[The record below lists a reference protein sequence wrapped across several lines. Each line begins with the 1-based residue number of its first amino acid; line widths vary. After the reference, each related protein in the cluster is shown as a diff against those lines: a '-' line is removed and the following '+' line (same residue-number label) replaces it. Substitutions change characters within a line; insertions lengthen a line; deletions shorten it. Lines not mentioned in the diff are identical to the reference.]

1 MFFLPEN
8 YVERSSVSYCDQ
20 RGRTEE
26 YQREVYEVARQVA
39 EKLQCRSVLDFG
51 CGSGFKLMKNF
62 PDLVRMGIDLPP
74 TVAWL
79 RENYPNEMWSDSQ
92 TPAPG
97 FDLMIASD
105 VIEHLEDPKMLVDYC
120 YASKPKVIIISTPD
134 RSLRPN
140 YEQLGPPRNP
150 MHFREWA
157 FDEFNNYLSQYFKII
172 DHAVVNKQQC
182 TQLAMVA
189 LQA

>member
-1 MFFLPEN
+1 MYCLPEN
-8 YVERSSVSYCDQ
+8 YVERKTVNYCDQ

-26 YQREVYEVARQVA
+26 YQKEVYEVARQVA
-39 EKLQCRSVLDFG
+39 EKLHCRSVLDFG

-62 PDLVRMGIDLPP
+62 PDLIRLGIDLPP

-79 RENYPNEMWSDSQ
+79 RKNYPNEEWSDSQ

-120 YASKPKVIIISTPD
+120 YASEPKVIIISTPD
-134 RSLRPN
+134 RALRPRH
-140 YEQLGPPRNP
+140 EQLGPPRNP
-150 MHFREWA
+150 MHYREWA
-157 FDEFNNYLSQYFKII
+157 FDEFANYLSQYFNII
-172 DHAVVNKQQC
+172 DQAVVNKNQC
-182 TQLAMVA
+182 TQLAVVA
-189 LQA
+189 LKA